1 MRRPPLTPARLT
13 LAALVLAGVALAQG
27 DLKDL
32 RSKMQ
37 ALLPDGVQYASLL
50 SWSRQPQIVSIEQR
64 ILRAGAQDPRW
75 FRSYFASLQPG
86 ETPAYDTRLG
96 VSADEYKTWLVFKN
110 SYRLQPVG
118 MARMSV
124 SRSGNKLTFSGSQG
138 AEALRGLTI
147 DLATGELRT
156 PEGFG
161 GPPHPVYV
169 SAAQDQV
176 GIGERSGWGWKVE
189 GSNPATK
196 NAILA
201 NLNVWQLSNN
211 EVLINYNR
219 KSLINGARQAEIDLN
234 LRYTK

>member
-1 MRRPPLTPARLT
+1 MRPPSLTPARLT
-13 LAALVLAGVALAQG
+13 AAALVLAGVALAQG
-27 DLKDL
+27 DLKAKL
-32 RSKMQ
+32 L
-37 ALLPDGVQYASLL
+37 ALLPTSVQYASMLN
-50 SWSRQPQIVSIEQR
+50 WSRQPQIVSIEQR

-86 ETPAYDTRLG
+86 DTPAYDVRLG

-118 MARMSV
+118 TARFYV
-124 SRSGNKLTFSGSQG
+124 TRTGNKLVFNGSQG
-138 AEALRGLTI
+138 AESLRGLTI
-147 DLATGELRT
+147 DLVTGELRT

-161 GPPHPVYV
+161 AQPHPVYV
-169 SAAQDQV
+169 SAAQDQF

-189 GSNPATK
+189 GSNPTTK

-201 NLNVWQLSNN
+201 NLNVWQLAGNG
-211 EVLINYNR
+211 VLINYNR